1 MTAVLWMDGLIRRI
15 GGWGRERR
23 SGTIDSMGEL
33 MTRDLLLAQGWTRNG
48 IRQAIRV
55 KKLRMLWPTIYTD
68 ASVGEAWIEYERMV
82 RAAGTVGGWGV
93 ISHQSAAV
101 LWGLPALRPD
111 YSRVHTTIDDR
122 HKGGLVSGK
131 RHVHPRPL
139 PPEDVVLLDGIRVT
153 SLART
158 AIDCAMAGDYEQAL
172 VLIDGARLVPRV
184 PKPTDRP
191 TVPLAELVR
200 VVSTLGRRTGSD
212 MVMRALA
219 DSVECSESAGE
230 SWSRARMLQWKLPEP
245 ELQRGFRIRGRTY
258 YVDFCWGR
266 LVGEFDG
273 EDKYR
278 SDADRRRYEQRRDS
292 DFATVGITVCHWKWE
307 DLLDRKRFYSIL
319 TTQMFNAGVIASIP
333 RFPG

>member
-1 MTAVLWMDGLIRRI
+1 
-15 GGWGRERR
+15 
-23 SGTIDSMGEL
+23 
-33 MTRDLLLAQGWTRNG
+33 MTRELLLAQGWTRNG

-68 ASVGEAWIEYERMV
+68 APIGDPWVEYVRMV

-101 LWGLPALRPD
+101 LWRLPVLRPD

-122 HKGGLVSGK
+122 HKGGLVSGR

-139 PPEDVVLLDGIRVT
+139 RPNDVVLLDGIRTT

-158 AIDCAMAGDYEQAL
+158 AIDSAMTGTYEQAL
-172 VLIDGARLVPRV
+172 VLIDGARLVPRA
-184 PKPTDRP
+184 PRSTDRP
-191 TVPLAELVR
+191 TVPLADLVR
-200 VVSTLGRRTGSD
+200 VVDDLGRRTGSE

-219 DSVECSESAGE
+219 DSAECSDSAGE
-230 SWSRARMLQWKLPEP
+230 SWSRARMIQWKLPAP
-245 ELQRGFRIRGRTY
+245 TLQRPFRIRGRTY

-273 EDKYR
+273 EDKYH

-292 DFATVGITVCHWKWE
+292 DFATIGITVCHWKWE
-307 DLLDRKRFYSIL
+307 DLLDRRRFYSIL
-319 TTQMFNAGVIASIP
+319 TKQMLNTGVIASIP

>member
-1 MTAVLWMDGLIRRI
+1 
-15 GGWGRERR
+15 
-23 SGTIDSMGEL
+23 
-33 MTRDLLLAQGWTRNG
+33 
-48 IRQAIRV
+48 
-55 KKLRMLWPTIYTD
+55 
-68 ASVGEAWIEYERMV
+68 MV

-101 LWGLPALRPD
+101 LWGLPMLRPD

-139 PPEDVVLLDGIRVT
+139 PPEDIVLLDAIRVT

-158 AIDCAMAGDYEQAL
+158 AIDGAMAGDYEQAL
-172 VLIDGARLVPRV
+172 ALLDGARLVPRV

-200 VVSTLGRRTGSD
+200 VVSGLGRRTGSE
-212 MVMRALA
+212 MVLRALG
-219 DSVECSESAGE
+219 DSVECSESVGE
-230 SWSRARMLQWKLPEP
+230 SWSRARMIQWKLPHP
-245 ELQRGFRIRGRTY
+245 ELQRIFRIRGRTY
-258 YVDFCWGR
+258 YVDFFWGR

-278 SDADRRRYEQRRDS
+278 SGADRRRYEQRRDS
-292 DFATVGITVCHWKWE
+292 DFATIGITVCHWKWE
-307 DLLDRKRFYSIL
+307 DLLDRRRFHTIL
-319 TTQMFNAGVIASIP
+319 TTQMFNTGVIASIP